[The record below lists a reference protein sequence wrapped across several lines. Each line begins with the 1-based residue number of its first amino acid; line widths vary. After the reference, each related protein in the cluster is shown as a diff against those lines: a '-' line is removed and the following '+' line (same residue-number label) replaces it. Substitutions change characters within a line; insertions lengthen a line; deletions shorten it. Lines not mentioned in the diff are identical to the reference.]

1 MKYTET
7 VTIMCPNGAIIHV
20 EKIQEFSLRALL
32 PRELFPRDFLPRGR
46 RTLKQ
51 RIATALVRVDPFQHR

>member
-1 MKYTET
+1 VKDT
-7 VTIMCPNGAIIHV
+7 VTMTIMYPNGAIIHV
-20 EKIQEFSLRALL
+20 EKIHEFSL
-32 PRELFPRDFLPRGR
+32 RELFPRDFLPRGR